1 MQRSGYIWFSN
12 LARCR
17 FSLIERFPLRTPPE
31 LRTLVEWGGVGIS
44 IMTEGYFEPVPHA
57 QGCIFCGGRRGGVSL
72 SPAVEAI
79 YCISLQEQPH
89 RTRAAAAHFHTLGLC
104 RAVLFY
110 RAVRSRYANR
120 AIWESHR
127 TVAQHALRNG
137 FRRVLVLEDD
147 VFFTQPPEQLVPRV
161 NAAIAALP
169 ATWWALYLGH
179 LPIQAFFVRTDVMRV
194 RSGCTHAY
202 VANQPLLNWLATT
215 PPMAAEVPVWRWIGQ
230 SIDAAMSSLPH
241 MYALFPMVAVQRF
254 LGDYRVDTRLDE
266 HGRRRALTD
275 VDRWRYL
282 FIFAKGAR
290 FAEAMAVLL
299 SPVHWL
305 TLEWSRRQLVKAA
318 HRPVVDGSAVADRG

>member
-1 MQRSGYIWFSN
+1 
-12 LARCR
+12 
-17 FSLIERFPLRTPPE
+17 
-31 LRTLVEWGGVGIS
+31 
-44 IMTEGYFEPVPHA
+44 MTEGYFEPIAHA
-57 QGCIFCGGRRGGVSL
+57 EGCVFCGGQRSRLSL
-72 SPAVEAI
+72 SPAIEAI

-89 RTRAAAAHFHTLGLC
+89 RTRAAAAHFHALGLC
-104 RAVLFY
+104 GDVLFY
-110 RAVRSRYANR
+110 RAVRGNYAANR

-127 TVAQHALRNG
+127 AVAQHALRNG

-147 VFFTQPPEQLVPRV
+147 VFFTQPPEQLVSRV
-161 NAAIAALP
+161 NAAVAALP
-169 ATWWALYLGH
+169 ANWWALYLGH
-179 LPIQAFFVRTDVMRV
+179 LPIQAFFVRTDILRV

-215 PPMAAEVPVWRWIGQ
+215 APMAAEVPVWRWIGQ
-230 SIDAAMSSLPH
+230 SIDAAMSSLPQ

-254 LGDYRVDTRLDE
+254 LGDYRVDTRIDE
-266 HGRRRALTD
+266 HGRQRALND

-305 TLEWSRRQLVKAA
+305 TLEWSRRQLVKDAQRSA
-318 HRPVVDGSAVADRG
+318 VDGSGGRSRVHQFTIRALTRKSAEAGAARAAHDAKPGSGGR